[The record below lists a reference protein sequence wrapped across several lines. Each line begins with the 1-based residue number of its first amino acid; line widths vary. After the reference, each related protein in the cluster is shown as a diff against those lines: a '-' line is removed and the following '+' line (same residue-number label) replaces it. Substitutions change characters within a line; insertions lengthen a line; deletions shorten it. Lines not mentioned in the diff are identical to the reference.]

1 MGGWMK
7 GRKEEW
13 EDGGKGGRRN
23 GRMDEREEGGME
35 GWMKGKNGK
44 NVSLSAAEDSQYT
57 SL

>member
-1 MGGWMK
+1 LI
-7 GRKEEW
+7 
-13 EDGGKGGRRN
+13 KGGRRN
-23 GRMDEREEGGME
+23 GRMDEREEGGMGRMDEREEGGME